1 MPELPEVEVVKNFLK
16 SNFQK
21 KKIIKVKIINKNLRF
36 EIQSI
41 IKTKLTNLI
50 ITKIYRRGKYLILL
64 LENNF
69 SLMIHLGMTGYF
81 RMTNEDNRK
90 KHDHLIFYF
99 CSEVL
104 IFNDVRKF
112 GFIKFYNFEE
122 LNDSKHLKDMG
133 PEPFSDGFNL
143 NYFTKKIK
151 RKCSVKNLLMNQKF
165 VAGLGNIYCSE
176 ILFDAGVS
184 PERICNELS
193 KKQIEKI
200 IISTRRILD
209 QAITS
214 GGTTIKNFIVNNE
227 KIGYF
232 KNKLKVYGKENQSC
246 PRCKSLAKIQRIK
259 QSGRSTFLC
268 AKCQN

>member
-1 MPELPEVEVVKNFLK
+1 MKF
-16 SNFQK
+16 NFQK
-21 KKIIKVKIINKNLRF
+21 KKIKRIKIINKNLRF

-50 ITKIYRRGKYLILL
+50 ISKIYRRGKYLILL
-64 LENNF
+64 LENNS

-81 RMTNEDNRK
+81 RVMKKEDKK

-99 CSEVL
+99 YSKVL

-112 GFIKFYNFEE
+112 GFIKFYDPEE
-122 LNDSKHLKDMG
+122 LSDSKHLLGIG
-133 PEPFSDGFNL
+133 PEPFSNEFNSD
-143 NYFTKKIK
+143 YFIKKIK

-176 ILFDAGVS
+176 ILFDAGVNH
-184 PERICNELS
+184 ERICNELTRE
-193 KKQIEKI
+193 QIEKI
-200 IISTRRILD
+200 IFSTKKILE
-209 QAITS
+209 QAIHY
-214 GGTTIKNFIVNNE
+214 GGTTIKNFIVYNQ

-246 PRCKSLAKIQRIK
+246 PRCKTLVKIQRIR

-268 AKCQN
+268 PKCQT

>member
-16 SNFQK
+16 FNFQK
-21 KKIIKVKIINKNLRF
+21 KKIKKIKIINKNLRF

-64 LENNF
+64 LENNS

-81 RMTNEDNRK
+81 RMMGKENEK

-99 CSEVL
+99 NSKVL

-112 GFIKFYNFEE
+112 GFIKYYNSKE
-122 LNDSKHLKDMG
+122 LCDSKHLSEMG
-133 PEPFSDGFNL
+133 PEPFSDEFNL
-143 NYFTKKIK
+143 NYFIKKIK
-151 RKCSVKNLLMNQKF
+151 RKCNIKNLLMNQKF

-193 KKQIEKI
+193 SSEIEKI
-200 IISTRRILD
+200 ILSTKKILGL
-209 QAITS
+209 AIRS
-214 GGTTIKNFIVNNE
+214 GGTTIKNFIVYNE

-246 PRCKSLAKIQRIK
+246 PKCKSFVKIQRIK

-268 AKCQN
+268 SKCQI